1 MITSHLLTQ
10 RMAEAAAAFLE
21 SLSGEQ
27 RAQAG
32 LPFGGDERFQWA
44 YTPGPR
50 NGLLLK
56 AMTAAQRDAALR
68 LFDAGLSARGAA
80 TAQQIITHEAI
91 LRETERIEQIMSGE
105 DRDPELYYFSVFGA
119 PGGAAPWGWRVGG
132 HHLALNFSVVGG
144 ALVSA
149 TPLFFGANPA
159 EVRHGP
165 ARGLRILAA
174 EEELARALL
183 GSLGAEQ
190 KALAIIDPVALADIL
205 TKNYR
210 TADPLTIPH
219 GIAYA
224 SMGGEQR
231 VYLVRLVR
239 HYIERAADA
248 VSAHAW
254 ARIEQTGLEALTFAW
269 AGPEARGHG
278 HYYAIKGPTFLI
290 EYDNTQNNANHIHSV
305 WRDFA
310 NDWGAD
316 VLAEHYAHA
325 RNVPPAHPRPNR
337 GRNPARRCGYGWR
350 CSGCCHTRSE
360 MLAL

>member
-1 MITSHLLTQ
+1 MTTSHLLTQ

-21 SLSGEQ
+21 SLGGEQ
-27 RAQAG
+27 RAQAS
-32 LPFGGDERFQWA
+32 LPFGDERYQWA

-50 NGLLLK
+50 KGLLLQ
-56 AMTAAQRDAALR
+56 AMTTAQRSAALR
-68 LFDAGLSARGAA
+68 LFDAGLSARGA
-80 TAQQIITHEAI
+80 TSAQQIIAHEAI

-105 DRDPELYYFSVFGA
+105 DRDPELYYFSVFGT
-119 PGGAAPWGWRVGG
+119 PGGSAPWGWRVGG
-132 HHLALNFSVVGG
+132 HHLALNFTVANGEC
-144 ALVSA
+144 VSA

-159 EVRHGP
+159 EVHHGP

-190 KALAIIDPVALADIL
+190 KAQAIVDPVAPADIL

-210 TADPLTIPH
+210 AADPLTLPH

-224 SMGGEQR
+224 TLGGEQR

-248 VSAHAW
+248 VSADTW
-254 ARIEQTGLEALTFAW
+254 ARIEQAGLEALTFAW
-269 AGPEARGHG
+269 AGPEVRGHG
-278 HYYAIKGPTFLI
+278 HYYAVKGPTCLI

-305 WRDFA
+305 WRDLA
-310 NDWGAD
+310 HDWGAD

-325 RNVPPAHPRPNR
+325 HGIPEGVR
-337 GRNPARRCGYGWR
+337 G
-350 CSGCCHTRSE
+350 
-360 MLAL
+360 